1 MMSGESSGNKEQN
14 DTKTTGL
21 RFRGSSRLFNKRFTN
36 TSRFVVSSKVWMN
49 TIPTRDCD
57 VLVTFPSN
65 TSDQTLLWLLSRLRT
80 RTPELSVH
88 VRHHSN
94 TGVFGYYLTA
104 TYENLLKA
112 AEDLEIQKPLKLQYG
127 GGNKEFIF
135 DDQECFEGIEESSTF
150 LTSQERQNIVQHM
163 LNNLRAVE
171 GEQLGKIRF
180 LEGQAIAPVLLS
192 KNIVSQVLPLHNNET
207 LKSLQC
213 SWVKAF
219 FSKQPLDAIC
229 DYFGVKLALYFAY
242 LGHYT
247 VALTIP
253 AFLGVV
259 IWVFSGLDQ
268 TTDDMIF
275 VGFALFNAL
284 WATLYLEHWKRRSSV
299 LAYKWGT
306 LDKEDDLLK
315 EPRPLFKGD
324 LQRSP
329 VTGRLEPYYP
339 NWKRNLF
346 RYFITTPIICTC
358 LGLVFLS
365 MLAIFELQEWVNG
378 KIAQGEY
385 PAFLRFIP
393 KILLAVSIGIQDDI
407 YKRIATWL
415 NDLENYRL
423 DETYENHLVIKLVLF
438 QFVNSFLSLFYIGFY
453 LRDMDRLKEQ
463 LATLLITRQVIG
475 NIKEAL
481 VPYIFYKLKIYK
493 IGYDMTATMSPDT
506 LDKQMKEMTSC
517 RRKNSRSNSSSE
529 DKCSESNSSVT
540 DTSIE
545 HTPPKDKDSD
555 CEDEIDVKQS
565 GPQLTQAEVE
575 SAMKKYEDT
584 FEDFMEMFIQ
594 FGYVVLFSSAFPL
607 AALCALL
614 NNIIEIRSDAFKL
627 CMNFQ
632 RPFGERVSS
641 IGIWEDLL
649 GIMGV
654 IAIGVNCCLIG
665 ISGLVP
671 RMVPQLSTTEVLVF
685 IVILEHVILAVKL
698 LIAYAI
704 PDVPYWVA
712 TEKARWEFQR
722 REALKRLAAQTTSP
736 PPLQNK
742 NAPNLIK
749 NKSNDPNTNNHVSN
763 SEGSSLGGSTPTSPI
778 TPTSKSVI
786 VPSPTNPATS
796 KLATSSGA
804 SGTSKMAPHGTVVTA
819 AKTHEGSPL
828 RPNSLSKNGSSV
840 SPPRVTMGVPPKPPP
855 RTSLVSTSPK

>member
-1 MMSGESSGNKEQN
+1 MKKGGELLIN
-14 DTKTTGL
+14 D
-21 RFRGSSRLFNKRFTN
+21 
-36 TSRFVVSSKVWMN
+36 M
-49 TIPTRDCD
+49 
-57 VLVTFPSN
+57 
-65 TSDQTLLWLLSRLRT
+65 
-80 RTPELSVH
+80 E
-88 VRHHSN
+88 
-94 TGVFGYYLTA
+94 
-104 TYENLLKA
+104 
-112 AEDLEIQKPLKLQYG
+112 EIR
-127 GGNKEFIF
+127 EI
-135 DDQECFEGIEESSTF
+135 
-150 LTSQERQNIVQHM
+150 
-163 LNNLRAVE
+163 
-171 GEQLGKIRF
+171 IR
-180 LEGQAIAPVLLS
+180 
-192 KNIVSQVLPLHNNET
+192 
-207 LKSLQC
+207 
-213 SWVKAF
+213 
-219 FSKQPLDAIC
+219 
-229 DYFGVKLALYFAY
+229 
-242 LGHYT
+242 
-247 VALTIP
+247 
-253 AFLGVV
+253 
-259 IWVFSGLDQ
+259 
-268 TTDDMIF
+268 
-275 VGFALFNAL
+275 
-284 WATLYLEHWKRRSSV
+284 
-299 LAYKWGT
+299 
-306 LDKEDDLLK
+306 
-315 EPRPLFKGD
+315 GD

-475 NIKEAL
+475 NINEAL
-481 VPYIFYKLKIYK
+481 VSYIFYKLKIYK
-493 IGYDMTATMSPDT
+493 IGYDMTATMIPDT

-565 GPQLTQAEVE
+565 GPQLMQAEVE

-665 ISGLVP
+665 ISDLVP

-685 IVILEHVILAVKL
+685 IVIL
-698 LIAYAI
+698 
-704 PDVPYWVA
+704 
-712 TEKARWEFQR
+712 EKARWEFQR

-763 SEGSSLGGSTPTSPI
+763 SEGSSLGGSTMTSPI

-804 SGTSKMAPHGTVVTA
+804 NGTSKMAPHGTVVTA

-828 RPNSLSKNGSSV
+828 RPNSLSKNGSSI

-855 RTSLVSTSPK
+855 RTSLVSTISK